1 MKRLFIGIEIEGEA
15 RQATEALL
23 TRLRDEVVHQA
34 VRWVRPE
41 KAHVTVLF
49 LGHVPDERLPAI
61 EAACAT
67 ASPNAEA
74 FELTLSA
81 LGGFPDLRRPRVVWL
96 GLEDSPALDALHAM
110 FRDALADLTPLE
122 DRPFQPHI
130 TLARVSP
137 GSPAVGQRVQT
148 ISDAVGSLDSRWPV
162 THAVLFEST
171 PDGRYLALG
180 RYELSAPSGT
190 DNP

>member
-15 RQATEALL
+15 RPATEALL

-49 LGHVPDERLPAI
+49 LGHVPEDRLPAI
-61 EAACAT
+61 EAACAM
-67 ASPNAEA
+67 AAPNVDA
-74 FELTLSA
+74 FELTLSG

-96 GLEDSPALDALHAM
+96 GLEDSPALHALHAT
-110 FRDALADLTPLE
+110 FRDALADRASLE
-122 DRPFQPHI
+122 DRPFQPHV

-137 GSPAVGQRVQT
+137 GSPAVGQRVQA
-148 ISDAVGSLDSRWPV
+148 ISGEVGSLDSRWQV
-162 THAVLFEST
+162 THVVLFEST
-171 PDGRYLALG
+171 PDGRYLPLG